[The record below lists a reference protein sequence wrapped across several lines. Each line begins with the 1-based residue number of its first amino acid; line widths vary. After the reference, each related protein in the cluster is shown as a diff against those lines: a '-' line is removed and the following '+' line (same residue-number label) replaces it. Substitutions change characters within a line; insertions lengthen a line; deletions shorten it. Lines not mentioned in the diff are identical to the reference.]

1 MVDITPIILC
11 VISLIGAIIV
21 TLLVPYIKSMLAGDR
36 LEKLRMWVK
45 VFVQAAEQL
54 FVGSGRGEEKL
65 AWVAERLR
73 EKGYEFDVTST
84 ADAIR
89 AMIEAAVLEL
99 DRAK

>member
-1 MVDITPIILC
+1 
-11 VISLIGAIIV
+11 
-21 TLLVPYIKSMLAGDR
+21 
-36 LEKLRMWVK
+36 
-45 VFVQAAEQL
+45 
-54 FVGSGRGEEKL
+54 VGSGRGEEKL

-99 DRAK
+99 KK